1 MTSDKYQRVTIEH
14 VAEDAGVSIA
24 TVSRVLNQSDKVK
37 PTTVDAVLVAID
49 KLGYRP
55 NSAARNL
62 ASQRSNAIGI
72 VVDQIIGEYFSP
84 MLRGIEIATEEA
96 DYEFIIYSTRKRA
109 NGHSLVGESNTDGLI
124 VFADSMPD
132 SELVRLSQRG
142 FPIVLLHRS
151 PPEATSIPYVTVENK
166 QGASD
171 MMKYLI
177 DTRGYRKFAF
187 LRGVDA
193 AEDTIWREKGY
204 QEALENA
211 GLRYEDQLIG
221 LGGFDESI
229 SYETVTQ
236 WVRRGLLMDAI
247 VAYDDDSAIGAIAA
261 LKEANL
267 RVPDDIAV
275 VGFDDIRL
283 SRYLD
288 PPLTTVRVHI
298 ELAAKSAVERLIEL
312 IEMGETETET
322 LLPTELIIRRSC
334 GCC

>member
-1 MTSDKYQRVTIEH
+1 MTSDKYQKVTIEH
-14 VAEDAGVSIA
+14 VAEQAGVSIA
-24 TVSRVLNQSDKVK
+24 TVSRVLNQSDKVAQK
-37 PTTVDAVLVAID
+37 TVNAVLSAVD
-49 KLGYRP
+49 DLGYQP
-55 NSAARNL
+55 NNAARNL
-62 ASQRSNAIGI
+62 ASRRTQAIGI

-84 MLRGIEIATEEA
+84 MLSGIEMATEQA
-96 DYEFIIYSTRKRA
+96 GYEFIIYSTHKRS

-124 VFADSMPD
+124 IFADSMPD
-132 SELVRLSQRG
+132 SEIVRLSQRNI
-142 FPIVLLHRS
+142 PMVLLHRS
-151 PPEATSIPYVTVENK
+151 SPDVVSVPYVTVENK

-171 MMKYLI
+171 MMTYLI
-177 DTRGYRKFAF
+177 NTRGYRNFAF

-193 AEDTIWREKGY
+193 HEDTIWREKGY

-211 GLRYEDQLIG
+211 GLHYDDQLIG
-221 LGGFDESI
+221 LGGFNESI

-236 WVRRGLLMDAI
+236 WVRRGLTMDVI

-261 LKEANL
+261 LKEANI
-267 RVPDDIAV
+267 RVPEDIAV

-298 ELAAKSAVERLIEL
+298 ELAAQSAVERLVEL
-312 IEMGETETET
+312 IEHGKTPMET
-322 LLPTELIIRRSC
+322 LLPTELIIRHSC

>member
-14 VAEDAGVSIA
+14 VAEHAGVSIA
-24 TVSRVLNQSDKVK
+24 TVSRVLNQSDKVTPK
-37 PTTVDAVLVAID
+37 TVDAVLIAID
-49 KLGYRP
+49 ELGYQP

-62 ASQRSNAIGI
+62 ASRRTHAIGI

-84 MLRGIEIATEEA
+84 MLRGIEIATEHA
-96 DYEFIIYSTRKRA
+96 GYEFIIYSTRKRTH
-109 NGHSLVGESNTDGLI
+109 GHSLVGESNTDGLI

-132 SELVRLSQRG
+132 SEIVHLSQRN
-142 FPIVLLHRS
+142 FPMILLHRT
-151 PPEATSIPYVTVENK
+151 PPKTVSVPYVTVENK
-166 QGASD
+166 QGAFD
-171 MMKYLI
+171 MMDYLI
-177 DTRGYRKFAF
+177 NTRGYQKFAF

-193 AEDTIWREKGY
+193 HEDTIWREKGY
-204 QEALENA
+204 QDALEKA
-211 GLRYEDQLIG
+211 GLQYENQLIG

-229 SYETVTQ
+229 SYDTVTQ
-236 WVRRGLLMDAI
+236 WVRRGLSMDVI

-261 LKEANL
+261 LKEANI

-298 ELAAKSAVERLIEL
+298 ELAAQSAVERLVEL
-312 IEMGETETET
+312 IEVGETTTET